1 LRKVIVFFTMLAL
14 IAFLA
19 APSFAYDQTG
29 KLGLSYRFGFHTVA
43 KDPWKLAFMHGAEVK
58 WGVHKNVSIALT
70 GVYGRTKGGI
80 LETGATKFTKQDDKD
95 GIKTYRLRN
104 YIMEIGPVINL
115 MPDKEFNVY
124 LTLGA
129 GIGGW
134 TIRNPMDGNKV
145 VETTYKGKTYKLKDQ
160 QATLMIG
167 AGFEY
172 FLIEQFSIGAAV
184 RYHIFSSMLSDFK
197 DGDAKELANSDNLDF
212 HKGLFE
218 GGAVLTA
225 YFGSCEDS
233 DKDGVCDK
241 DDKCPDTPAGCIVDE
256 NGCPIDTDGDG
267 VCDGRDKCPDTPKCA
282 KVDLNGCPIDTDKDG
297 VWDGC
302 DKCPDTP
309 AGCKV
314 DANGCGIDTDK
325 DGVADCLDK
334 CPDTPSCCKVD
345 ANGCP
350 IDSDADGVCDGC
362 DKCPGTPA
370 GLRVD
375 ADGCPTD
382 YTIEKELV
390 LNEVQ
395 FIVNTWTLTEKAKKS
410 LDEVIKSLAAFPH
423 VNLEVQGHTDMS
435 GRRGWND
442 TLSQNRAQAV
452 VDYFATKGLDKDRF
466 TANGYSWDKPKYDNK
481 TFEGRVLNRRVE
493 LIRQN

>member
-1 LRKVIVFFTMLAL
+1 MRKVIVFFTMLAL
-14 IAFLA
+14 IGFMV

-29 KLGLSYRFGFHTVA
+29 KLGLSYRFGFHTVM
-43 KDPWKLAFMHGAEVK
+43 KDPWKLNFMHGAEVK
-58 WGVHKNVSIALT
+58 WGVHKYVSIALT
-70 GVYGRTKGGI
+70 GVYGRTHGGI
-80 LETGATKFTKQDDKD
+80 LESGATKFTKQDDKD

-104 YIMEIGPVINL
+104 YIAEIGPVINL
-115 MPDKEFNVY
+115 FPDKEYNLY

-129 GIGGW
+129 GIGAW
-134 TIRNPMDGNKV
+134 SIKNPMDGNKI
-145 VETTYKGKTYKLKDQ
+145 VEATYKGKTYKLQDQ

-172 FLIEQFSIGAAV
+172 YLIEQFSIGAAV
-184 RYHIFSSMLSDFK
+184 RYHIFSHMLSDFK
-197 DGDAKELANSDNLDF
+197 DGDAKELASSDNLDF
-212 HKGLFE
+212 HKGLLE
-218 GGAVLTA
+218 VGAVLTA
-225 YFGSCEDS
+225 YFGKCEDS
-233 DKDGVCDK
+233 DNDGVCDK
-241 DDKCPDTPAGCIVDE
+241 DDKCPDTPAGCKVDE
-256 NGCPIDTDGDG
+256 NGCPIDSDGDG

-325 DGVADCLDK
+325 DGVADCIDK

-350 IDSDADGVCDGC
+350 IDSDGDGVCDGC

-382 YTIEKELV
+382 FKIEKELV

-395 FIVNTWTLTEKAKKS
+395 FIVNTWTLTEKAKKA
-410 LDEVIKSLAAFPH
+410 LDEVTKSLAAFPH
-423 VNLEVQGHTDMS
+423 VNLEVQGHTDIS

-466 TANGYSWDKPKYDNK
+466 TAKGYSSDKPKYDNK
-481 TFEGRVLNRRVE
+481 TFEGRVMNRRVE
-493 LIRQN
+493 LIRLN